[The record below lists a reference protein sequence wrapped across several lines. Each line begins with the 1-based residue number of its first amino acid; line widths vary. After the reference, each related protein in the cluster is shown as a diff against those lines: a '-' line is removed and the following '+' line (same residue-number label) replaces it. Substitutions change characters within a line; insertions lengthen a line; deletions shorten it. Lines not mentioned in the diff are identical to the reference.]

1 MELTAVTDPVA
12 GHGEGPVWWPRWGGL
27 RWVDMLAGDILSL
40 GTSGVVSRHHVADFL
55 SAVRPR
61 ATGGMA
67 VSRSRGFAL
76 VDAGEDTVR
85 PLGDLW
91 ADEQVRMNDGSCDPH
106 GRFYCGSV
114 DRVAGKKRGASYRL
128 NLDHTMDVV
137 LTGVAAS
144 NGLAWSPD
152 GSLAYYVDTLTQRID
167 VFDYG
172 LGGELTG
179 RRALVR
185 IPDQVGSPDGI
196 SVDSE
201 GYVWVALLD
210 GWAVHRYTP
219 SGR

>member
-1 MELTAVTDPVA
+1 MV
-12 GHGEGPVWWPRWGGL
+12 
-27 RWVDMLAGDILSL
+27 
-40 GTSGVVSRHHVADFL
+40 
-55 SAVRPR
+55 
-61 ATGGMA
+61 

-76 VDAGEDTVR
+76 VDASEETVR

-91 ADEQVRMNDGSCDPH
+91 ADEQVRMNDGGCDPD

-114 DRVAGKKRGASYRL
+114 DRVAGKKRGALYRL

-152 GSLAYYVDTLTQRID
+152 GSRAYYVDTLTQRID
-167 VFDYG
+167 VLDYEP
-172 LGGELTG
+172 GGDFTG
-179 RRALVR
+179 RRALAR

-201 GYVWVALLD
+201 GYVWVALWD
-210 GWAVHRYTP
+210 GGAVHRYSP
-219 SGR
+219 SGRLDGRIEVPVKRPTACAFGGPRLDQLFITTSRLGIDATQQPLAGAVFRADVGVAGPPVTPFAA